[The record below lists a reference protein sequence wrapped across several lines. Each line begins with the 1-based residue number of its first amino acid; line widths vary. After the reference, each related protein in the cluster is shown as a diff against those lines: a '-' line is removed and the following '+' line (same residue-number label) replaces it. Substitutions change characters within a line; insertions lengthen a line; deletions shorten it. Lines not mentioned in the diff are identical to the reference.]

1 MQSIARK
8 LKIFLYFLLTIILVS
23 ACSDREAE
31 PLAHRISQ
39 VGTAQNSQP
48 SSPSLPSI
56 PMRRVRHAMGETQ
69 VPANPQRV
77 ITLDTGHLANALALG
92 IQPIGSTAW
101 YRNEYQTGLGSV
113 EPYLRDRTQKLT
125 ILGYGFGA
133 NEVSL
138 EKILLL
144 KPDLIVAVSP
154 HKAIYEQ
161 LSKIAPTVVYDYP
174 KGDGWKDFLRASAEA
189 LGKTQEAEALL
200 RNYHQRTQ
208 EFKQKMDA
216 SRVSVVAPK
225 EQANRLRHHA
235 PNIQV
240 SVIHPL
246 QEGTRIMYR
255 DFFGGS
261 ILQDVGLSRPP
272 EQDKDG
278 TNSAP
283 VSLELIP
290 KMGGDVIFSISFRDE
305 DSLKLVEKLQNHPL
319 WSQLEAVKQ
328 SKVYPVNAEHWYG
341 GDIVT
346 ANLVLDDLF
355 KYLIDVPKMKNGE

>member
-8 LKIFLYFLLTIILVS
+8 LKILLCFLLTIILVS
-23 ACSDREAE
+23 ACSE
-31 PLAHRISQ
+31 RISQ
-39 VGTAQNSQP
+39 VGTAQNFNP
-48 SSPSLPSI
+48 SSPSLSSA

-77 ITLDTGHLANALALG
+77 VTLDTGHLANALALG

-101 YRNEYQTGLGSV
+101 FRNEYQTGLKPV
-113 EPYLRDRTQKLT
+113 ESYLRDRTQELV

-133 NEVSL
+133 NDVSL
-138 EKILLL
+138 EKLLLL

-161 LSKIAPTVVYDYP
+161 LSKIAPTVLYDYP
-174 KGDGWKDFLRASAEA
+174 KAGDWKDFLRASAEA
-189 LGKTQEAEALL
+189 LGKTKEAEALL

-216 SRVSVVAPK
+216 DRVSVAASK
-225 EQANRLRHHA
+225 EQANRLRDRTT
-235 PNIQV
+235 NIQV

-246 QEGTRIMYR
+246 KEGTRLMYR

-272 EQDKDG
+272 EQDKEG
-278 TNSAP
+278 TNSLP

-305 DSLKLVEKLQNHPL
+305 DSLKLVEQLKKNPL

-328 SKVYPVNAEHWYG
+328 GNVYPVNAEHWYG

-355 KYLIDVPKMKNGE
+355 KYLINVPKENNKK

>member
-1 MQSIARK
+1 MKKKINRTVK
-8 LKIFLYFLLTIILVS
+8 LLLLVVFAIILVS
-23 ACSDREAE
+23 ACGGNAPDSVSPKR
-31 PLAHRISQ
+31 PS
-39 VGTAQNSQP
+39 VGAV
-48 SSPSLPSI
+48 
-56 PMRRVRHAMGETQ
+56 RVVRHAMGETQ

-77 ITLDTGHLANALALG
+77 VTLDTGHLANALALG

-101 YRNEYQTGLGSV
+101 YRNEYQTGLGPV
-113 EPYLRDRTQKLT
+113 EPYLRDRSKELT

-133 NEVSL
+133 NDVSL

-161 LSKIAPTVVYDYP
+161 LSKIAPTVLYDYP
-174 KGDGWKDFLRASAEA
+174 RGDGWKDFLRASAEA
-189 LGKTQEAEALL
+189 LGKTQEAETLL

-216 SRVSVVAPK
+216 ERVSVAAPK
-225 EQANRLRHHA
+225 EQANRLQHRTT
-235 PNIQV
+235 NIQV

-246 QEGTRIMYR
+246 KEGTRLMYR

-272 EQDKDG
+272 EQDKEG
-278 TNSAP
+278 TNSLP

-290 KMGGDVIFSISFRDE
+290 QMGGDVIFVISFMDGE
-305 DSLKLVEKLQNHPL
+305 SLKLVQQLKKNPL

-328 SKVYPVNAEHWYG
+328 GKVYPVDAQHWYG

-346 ANLVLDDLF
+346 ANLILDDLF
-355 KYLIDVPKMKNGE
+355 KYLLEEE